1 MANQDSRPAPGG
13 SLQER
18 VQRVINEIRPAIQ
31 RDGGDIVLVDV
42 TADGE
47 VRVQLQGACVG
58 CPMSQMTLTMG
69 VERRVR
75 EMVPEV
81 SRVVMVPFESSGGG
95 SCASGH

>member
-1 MANQDSRPAPGG
+1 MTTQNSGPLPGG

-18 VQRVINEIRPAIQ
+18 VQRVINEIRPVIQ
-31 RDGGDIVLVDV
+31 RDGGDIVLVGV

-81 SRVVMVPFESSGGG
+81 SRVVMVPFESAGG